1 MLIFCLQK
9 QRAVKIEGFPSV
21 FTAFFIDIFIKKRGG
36 MATYTLV
43 DKETCIT
50 CGACGAAAPEIFNY
64 DEEGLAEAF
73 ADYNK
78 GTDAIREELEEELAN
93 AQEGCPTE

>member
-1 MLIFCLQK
+1 
-9 QRAVKIEGFPSV
+9 
-21 FTAFFIDIFIKKRGG
+21 

-43 DKETCIT
+43 DKETCIA
-50 CGACGAAAPEIFNY
+50 CGACGAAAPEIFDY

-78 GTDAIREELEEELAN
+78 GTDAIREELEEDLAD
-93 AQEGCPTE
+93 AQEGCPTESIKIASEPFYKQSVKTS